1 MGLLKFALR
10 GNYKRYYND
19 LKELSKKNHKSAFLM
34 FVDTAISCVIFKS
47 GLQDYLNYKFYDK
60 SFKERSTY
68 ATIGYQHKFY
78 LLAANYEYA
87 PFFSNKVNFNHNF
100 KKFVK
105 RECRSY
111 QDGLE
116 EITKFIKEHKEIV
129 RKPISGLGG
138 ANVEKI
144 ETKNIKNIKEFYE
157 NLNKDNCLIEE
168 LIIQNKE
175 WEVLNPG
182 SINTVRVVTKCVD
195 GKSDILFAAVRIG
208 SGNSLVDNFHSGG
221 VGVNVNIEKG
231 ILEGKAIDKK
241 NRESDYTPTTKVKVD
256 GFVIPYWKEIIKMTK
271 EAAKVNDDVN
281 VVGWDVAITENGPLI
296 IEGNRGPGMDLIQ
309 VLLNRGVKPDL
320 EAVKKEILSSKKYQE
335 KRKKR

>member
-34 FVDTAISCVIFKS
+34 FVDTAISCAIFKS

-157 NLNKDNCLIEE
+157 NLKKDNCLIEE
-168 LIIQNKE
+168 LVIQNKE
-175 WEVLNPG
+175 WSKLSPN
-182 SINTVRVVTKCVD
+182 SINTVRVVTKCIK
-195 GKSDILFAAVRIG
+195 GKAEVIFAVVRIG
-208 SGNSLVDNFHSGG
+208 SGKSIVDNFHQGG
-221 VGVNVNIEKG
+221 CGVKVNIEKG
-231 ILEGKAIDKK
+231 ALEGPTIDKK
-241 NRESDYTPTTKVKVD
+241 NSESEYTATTHVKVD
-256 GFVIPYWKEIIKMTK
+256 GFKIPYWKEIIEMTCQ
-271 EAAKVNDDVN
+271 AAKVNDKVN
-281 VVGWDVAITENGPLI
+281 IVGWDVAITDNGPLL
-296 IEGNRGPGMDLIQ
+296 IEGNRGPGMDIIQ
-309 VLLNRGVKPDL
+309 VLYKRGVKPDL
-320 EAVKKEILSSKKYQE
+320 EKIKQEILESE
-335 KRKKR
+335 K

>member
-1 MGLLKFALR
+1 MGLLKFALK
-10 GNYKRYYND
+10 GNYKRYYQD
-19 LKELSKKNHKSAFLM
+19 LKELSKKNHKSAILM
-34 FVDTAISCVIFKS
+34 FIDTAISCVFFKS

-60 SFKERSTY
+60 NFKERSTY
-68 ATIGYQHKFY
+68 ATIGYQHKLY
-78 LLAANYEYA
+78 LLAANYKYA

-100 KKFVK
+100 KKYVK

-111 QDGLE
+111 EDGLE
-116 EITKFIKEHKEIV
+116 EITKFIKEHKYII

-138 ANVEKI
+138 ASVEKI
-144 ETKNIKNIKEFYE
+144 ETKNIKDIKEFYE

-175 WEVLNPG
+175 WSKLNPG
-182 SINTVRVVTKCVD
+182 SINTIRVVTKCVD
-195 GKSDILFAAVRIG
+195 GKSDILFAAARIG
-208 SGNSLVDNFHSGG
+208 SGDSVVDNFHSGG
-221 VGVNVNIEKG
+221 VGVSVNIQKG

-241 NRESDYTPTTKVKVD
+241 NRESDYTPTTKIKVD
-256 GFVIPYWKEIIKMTK
+256 GYPIPYFKEIVKMTK

-281 VVGWDVAITENGPLI
+281 IVGWDVAITDNGPLI

-320 EAVKKEILSSKKYQE
+320 EEVRKEILSSKKYQMKKEE
-335 KRKKR
+335 K

>member
-34 FVDTAISCVIFKS
+34 FIDTAISCAIFKS

-60 SFKERSTY
+60 SFKEISTY

-100 KKFVK
+100 KKFAK

-157 NLNKDNCLIEE
+157 NLKKDNCLIEE
-168 LIIQNKE
+168 LVIQNKE
-175 WEVLNPG
+175 WSKLSPN
-182 SINTVRVVTKCVD
+182 SINTVRVVTKCIK
-195 GKSDILFAAVRIG
+195 GKAEVIFAVVRIG
-208 SGNSLVDNFHSGG
+208 SGKSIVDNFHQGG
-221 VGVNVNIEKG
+221 CGVKVNIEKG
-231 ILEGKAIDKK
+231 ALEGHTIDNK
-241 NRESDYTPTTKVKVD
+241 NSESEYTATTHVKVD
-256 GFVIPYWKEIIKMTK
+256 GFKIPYWKEIIEMTCQ
-271 EAAKVNDDVN
+271 AAKVNDKVN
-281 VVGWDVAITENGPLI
+281 IVGWDVAITDNGPLL
-296 IEGNRGPGMDLIQ
+296 IEGNRGPGMDIIQ
-309 VLLNRGVKPDL
+309 VLYKRGVKPDL
-320 EAVKKEILSSKKYQE
+320 EKIKQEILESE
-335 KRKKR
+335 K